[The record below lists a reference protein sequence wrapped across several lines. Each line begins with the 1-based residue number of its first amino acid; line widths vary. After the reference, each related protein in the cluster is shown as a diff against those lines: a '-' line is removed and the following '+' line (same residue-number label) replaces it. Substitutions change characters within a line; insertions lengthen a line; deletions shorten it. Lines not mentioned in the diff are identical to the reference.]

1 MNLIRFI
8 AKILIFLF
16 VVWLIFISI
25 AGLLGISI
33 HFPFVIT
40 EEGGIPYH
48 RLLSIR
54 IAVFLTLAYYGALYI
69 INKSKEVYPVQ
80 FLKVF
85 LFNLCAVGLVI
96 FYRMDVPKEEYLVAA
111 FWIGFFIIL
120 NFATTDRYRK
130 LFKKN

>member
-33 HFPFVIT
+33 QFPFVIT
-40 EEGGIPYH
+40 EECGIPYH

-69 INKSKEVYPVQ
+69 INKSKD
-80 FLKVF
+80 
-85 LFNLCAVGLVI
+85 NL
-96 FYRMDVPKEEYLVAA
+96 
-111 FWIGFFIIL
+111 IIIHP
-120 NFATTDRYRK
+120 
-130 LFKKN
+130 

>member
-69 INKSKEVYPVQ
+69 INKSKEVYPV
-80 FLKVF
+80 
-85 LFNLCAVGLVI
+85 NS
-96 FYRMDVPKEEYLVAA
+96 
-111 FWIGFFIIL
+111 
-120 NFATTDRYRK
+120 
-130 LFKKN
+130 